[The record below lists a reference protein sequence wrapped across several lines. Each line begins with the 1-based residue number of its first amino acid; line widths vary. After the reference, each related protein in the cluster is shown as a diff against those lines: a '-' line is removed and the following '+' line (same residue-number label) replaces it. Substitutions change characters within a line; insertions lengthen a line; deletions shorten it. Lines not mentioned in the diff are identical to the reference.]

1 MLGACAPRQGTAALL
16 RCKKDMGKPLLSI
29 FEIAYRSNI
38 EF

>member
-1 MLGACAPRQGTAALL
+1 MLVRTWKGVALL
-16 RCKKDMGKPLLSI
+16 RCKKDMGKPLISI

>member
-1 MLGACAPRQGTAALL
+1 MLVRTASGTALL
-16 RCKKDMGKPLLSI
+16 RCKKDMGKPLISI

>member
-1 MLGACAPRQGTAALL
+1 MRVRAVQSDALL
-16 RCKKDMGKPLLSI
+16 RCKKDMGKPLISI

>member
-1 MLGACAPRQGTAALL
+1 MLVRTVAVTALL
-16 RCKKDMGKPLLSI
+16 RCKKDMGKPLISI